1 MKTNLSA
8 VWALLILGFT
18 LGLTTWLAPPLLAQ
32 DPPPDQQPAKT
43 SPHPFSPDP
52 FSMDLDSLSN
62 TKVTTA
68 SKFSE
73 KLSDAPSVIS
83 VVSQDEIA
91 RFGGITLAEILNRVS
106 GLNLSSGFFQDRS
119 TVAIGGDQ
127 SRVDSGH
134 VLFLINGRPIR
145 EVLEGGVSSD
155 LLESFPVGVIEKIE
169 VIKGPGSVL
178 YGSNAYSGVI
188 NLITKKA
195 IDKSFRIRAAGGA
208 DGAATTSAEALYARG
223 DLNVVGAGQYHQMP
237 VWNTPFGFLPG
248 LSNPRSILNISV
260 PNNGE
265 GAYLGVNFKGF
276 SFMSSYTGQDGIGF
290 VRGVVG
296 DVRWKR
302 GFTDLG
308 YTLKPTAKW
317 DMAFN
322 LTYARNIFLA
332 PSYPSIHRDSFEAL
346 LEWSNSIALSEKDQ
360 LTFGTLVDHISG
372 TETIISTTPPLVDA
386 KGRRN
391 STGVYGQ
398 IEHKLTDYLKLVG
411 GVQVNKIGAI
421 SANAVPRAG
430 IVWTPTSEF
439 TLKALYGGAYRAPS
453 LDETLINHPGLRGNP
468 NLVPETVGTLN
479 LQATYQTNRFLTS
492 IDYFHSRQENLIV
505 EDASTYPTHYA
516 NLSAP
521 ARFQGVNWESKY
533 YFHKNWLA
541 LASALYQT
549 NHDAAVAVLSPI
561 PALSAKAGISYQGPG
576 GATVS
581 IFDSYQGHTPGY
593 SAALNPLPDAIHSV
607 SLHLRYDLSKRWF
620 KNDTRGFAPFI
631 YADNLTNTPVWLP
644 NWGSG
649 TLNTLPFNHGRTVFF
664 GIEFWHKA
672 E

>member
-1 MKTNLSA
+1 
-8 VWALLILGFT
+8 
-18 LGLTTWLAPPLLAQ
+18 
-32 DPPPDQQPAKT
+32 
-43 SPHPFSPDP
+43 
-52 FSMDLDSLSN
+52 MDLDSLSN

-73 KLSDAPSVIS
+73 KLSDAPSVIT
-83 VVSQDEIA
+83 VVSQDELA
-91 RFGGITLAEILNRVS
+91 RFGGITLAEILNRVA

-155 LLESFPVGVIEKIE
+155 LLESFPVGILERIE

-178 YGSNAYSGVI
+178 YGSDAYSGVI

-195 IDKSFRIRAAGGA
+195 VDKSFKIRAAGGA
-208 DGAATTSAEALYARG
+208 DGAATTSAEALYSHG

-237 VWNTPFGFLPG
+237 VWNTSLG
-248 LSNPRSILNISV
+248 LLAGPSNPQSFQNISV

-265 GAYLGVNFKGF
+265 GGYLGVNFKGF

-308 YTLKPTAKW
+308 YTIKPTAKW

-322 LTYARNIFLA
+322 FTYTRNVFLA
-332 PSYPSIHRDSFEAL
+332 PSYPSIHRDSYEAL
-346 LEWSNSIALSEKDQ
+346 FEWSNSIALSEKDQ
-360 LTFGTLVDHISG
+360 LTFGALGDHIAG
-372 TETIISTTPPLVDA
+372 TETIISVTPPLTDA
-386 KGRRN
+386 KGSRN
-391 STGVYGQ
+391 ASGVYGQ
-398 IEHKLTDYLKLVG
+398 LEHKLTDYLKLVG
-411 GVQVNKIGAI
+411 GFQVNKIGDIAT
-421 SANAVPRAG
+421 NAVPRFG

-439 TLKALYGGAYRAPS
+439 TVKALYGGAYRAPS
-453 LDETLINHPGLRGNP
+453 LDETLINHPGLQGNP
-468 NLVPETVGTLN
+468 NLVPETVATLN
-479 LQATYQTNRFLTS
+479 LQASYQTRRFLAS
-492 IDYFHSRQENLIV
+492 VDYFHSRQKDLIV
-505 EDASTYPTHYA
+505 EDAAFYPTQYV
-516 NLSAP
+516 NLNSA
-521 ARFQGVNWESKY
+521 ATFQGVDAESKY
-533 YFHKNWLA
+533 YFSKDWFA
-541 LASALYQT
+541 MASALYQT

-561 PALSAKAGISYQGPG
+561 PAFSAKAGLSYQGQAG
-576 GATVS
+576 RLLGATLS
-581 IFDSYQGHTPGY
+581 IFDAYEGHTPGY
-593 SAALNPLPDAIHSV
+593 SPSLNPFPDATHSV

-620 KNDTRGFAPFI
+620 KSDKKGFAPFI

-644 NWGSG
+644 DWGSG
-649 TLNTLPFNHGRTVFF
+649 TLDTIPFNRGRTVFF
-664 GIEFWHKA
+664 GIEFWRKA